1 MTGISGS
8 WWDFDEGEK
17 PVPLIADAEAVLGA
31 ANEAVDAARE
41 AICRE
46 VTEPVRIPDPGSRDM
61 SVVAV
66 GLLLIGC
73 VAMFV
78 IGWWHGVSAQLTVG
92 TGGAEPGPVAVA
104 TLEPPLLISSNGFE
118 PVHEEALRPQKEEA

>member
-8 WWDFDEGEK
+8 WWDFDDGEK

-31 ANEAVDAARE
+31 ADEAVASARE

-46 VTEPVRIPDPGSRDM
+46 ATEPMRIPAPASRDM

-73 VAMFV
+73 IAMFA
-78 IGWWHGVSAQLTVG
+78 IGWWHGVSPRSMAG
-92 TGGAEPGPVAVA
+92 TRGVRSVTVA
-104 TLEPPLLISSNGFE
+104 TFGPPLLNSPDGFE
-118 PVHEEALRPQKEEA
+118 PVHEEVSLLLKEEE

>member
-73 VAMFV
+73 IAMFA
-78 IGWWHGVSAQLTVG
+78 IGWGQGVSSQSTVR
-92 TGGAEPGPVAVA
+92 TGAVRPVAED
-104 TLEPPLLISSNGFE
+104 TLGPPLLISPDGFE
-118 PVHEEALRPQKEEA
+118 PIHEEALRLPKEEA